1 MFNNGIT
8 SNYVFYTVII
18 DRYMTCIRR
27 ASNRHRSVHQGL
39 LHQGPLHQG
48 PLHQGPLHQ
57 SRRHQSQLQQLSSWQ
72 NWRQNNKSS
81 SYLSALTR
89 RDCSQYKY
97 HSLALK
103 SLRNNN
109 VNLEVSLRRVSN
121 RTGHVSTKRLQIP
134 PECAATYIQC
144 R

>member
-39 LHQGPLHQG
+39 LHQGPLHQ
-48 PLHQGPLHQ
+48 
-57 SRRHQSQLQQLSSWQ
+57 SRPHQSQLQQLSSWQ

-109 VNLEVSLRRVSN
+109 VNLEVSLRRVSD

-134 PECAATYIQC
+134 PECAATYVQC

>member
-27 ASNRHRSVHQGL
+27 ASNRHRSV
-39 LHQGPLHQG
+39 
-48 PLHQGPLHQ
+48 HQGPLHQ

-109 VNLEVSLRRVSN
+109 VNLEVSLRRVSD

-134 PECAATYIQC
+134 PECAATYVQC